1 MKRMKFNAWMLILP
15 VAAMAFLSSCG
26 GDEDEAPKPTV
37 TLSITGDKITGNEVE
52 VSSDISISASATAGS
67 ENLKS
72 VLFTVKIN
80 GGAAI
85 TVFDSAITGK
95 TFTAIVPAKAVGSTG
110 DEVQYILTVND
121 ANGSSAQATVNLSII
136 PKLQN
141 LGGAANQIVYNS
153 NSQGQDIAY
162 DLIAGFAL
170 QKASKP
176 IDQDLKDATVT
187 GAAQWSKTW
196 TSGNGTKFVK
206 VTTNDW
212 NNATTTTYL
221 FNLYKANK
229 DKMTAQYTFATNDVV
244 LVKSTQDVDFNIYIL
259 KIGKLTD
266 LPAVGNNNDFVQ
278 FDYQGI
284 NYPK

>member
-15 VAAMAFLSSCG
+15 VAAVAFLSSCG
-26 GDEDEAPKPTV
+26 GEEDEAPKPTV
-37 TLSITGDKITGNEVE
+37 TLSITGEKITGTEVE
-52 VSSDISISASATAGS
+52 VSSDISISATATAGS
-67 ENLKS
+67 ESLKS
-72 VLFTVKIN
+72 ALFTVKIN

-85 TVFDSAITGK
+85 IVFDSAVTGK
-95 TFTAIVPAKAVGSTG
+95 TFTAMVPAKAIGSAG

-136 PKLQN
+136 PKLN
-141 LGGAANQIVYNS
+141 GLEGSANQIVYNF
-153 NSQGQDIAY
+153 NSQGQNIAY
-162 DLIAGFAL
+162 DLVAGFAL
-170 QKASKP
+170 QKTSKP
-176 IDQDLKDATVT
+176 IDQDIKDATVT

-212 NNATTTTYL
+212 NNASSTTYL

-229 DKMTAQYTFATNDVV
+229 DKMTAQYTFAENDVV
-244 LVKSTQDVDFNIYIL
+244 LVKSTQDVDFNIYIV

-266 LPAVGNNNDFVQ
+266 LPAIGNNNDFVQ
-278 FDYQGI
+278 FDAKGI

>member
-15 VAAMAFLSSCG
+15 VAAVAFLSSCG
-26 GDEDEAPKPTV
+26 GEEDEAPKPTV
-37 TLSITGDKITGNEVE
+37 TLSITGEKITGTEVE
-52 VSSDISISASATAGS
+52 VSSDISISATATAGS
-67 ENLKS
+67 ESLKS
-72 VLFTVKIN
+72 ALFTVKIN

-85 TVFDSAITGK
+85 IVFDSAVTGK
-95 TFTAIVPAKAVGSTG
+95 TFTAMVPAKAIGSVG

-136 PKLQN
+136 PQLQN
-141 LGGAANQIVYNS
+141 LGGGFNQIIYNS

-162 DLIAGFAL
+162 DLVAGFAL

-176 IDQDLKDATVT
+176 IDQDIKDATVT

-229 DKMTAQYTFATNDVV
+229 DKMTAQYTFAANDVV
-244 LVKSTQDVDFNIYIL
+244 LVKSTQDVDFNIYIV

-266 LPAVGNNNDFVQ
+266 LPAIGNNNDFVQ

-284 NYPK
+284 NYDK

>member
-15 VAAMAFLSSCG
+15 VAAVAFLSSCG
-26 GDEDEAPKPTV
+26 GEEDEAPKPTV
-37 TLSITGDKITGNEVE
+37 TLSITGEKITGTEVE
-52 VSSDISISASATAGS
+52 VSSDISISATATAGS
-67 ENLKS
+67 ESLKS
-72 VLFTVKIN
+72 ALFTVKIN

-85 TVFDSAITGK
+85 IVFDSAVTGK
-95 TFTAIVPAKAVGSTG
+95 TFTAMVPAKAIGSAG

-136 PKLQN
+136 PKLN
-141 LGGAANQIVYNS
+141 GLEGSANQIVYNF
-153 NSQGQDIAY
+153 NSQGQNIAY
-162 DLIAGFAL
+162 DLVAGFAL
-170 QKASKP
+170 QKTSKP
-176 IDQDLKDATVT
+176 IDQDIKDATVT

-212 NNATTTTYL
+212 NNASSTTYL

-229 DKMTAQYTFATNDVV
+229 DKMTAQYTFAENDVV
-244 LVKSTQDVDFNIYIL
+244 LVKSTQDVDFNIYIV
-259 KIGKLTD
+259 KVGKLTD
-266 LPAVGNNNDFVQ
+266 LPAIGNNNDFVQ
-278 FDYQGI
+278 FDAKGI